1 MSFFRHG
8 MPDGPGFPK
17 VPVTPSIESF
27 LSHSVGAAPLVAAL
41 CRELGIPQL
50 IDQEATW
57 DKDRSIL
64 SPGERIMALIINL
77 LCEERRP
84 LYKVHDA
91 FEKLDTELLFGEG
104 IRSDHLN
111 NDCLGRGLDA
121 FYRIGPSRI
130 LRQVALSLRLKEAM
144 DLPFVHF
151 DTTTRVLYGAYGFE
165 GAEEDPLDR
174 LFSPPPVLP
183 PSPLGRRPVQPA
195 YGHSKDHR
203 PDLKQITLALAVDRH
218 GLPLLG
224 SIKDGNAS
232 DKVSNLETLDEILAF
247 FPPEL
252 RDSLVYIADSALVTE
267 TNLAWLSREKMR
279 FISLLPG
286 TFAANREV
294 RDKAW
299 DENAWDELG
308 ALRDQKDAATYRA
321 SEQATVIGGR
331 PYRLIVYHSSTL
343 DKRKSRSLL
352 SSVTQ
357 EKAALEKAARELAK
371 TPFFCERDAQAAG
384 EAFCRSHKSRF
395 FPLSFTVETKTVK
408 EPRPGRGRPKK
419 GESLPETP
427 VFLVNVTVGGVDP
440 AAVAQERDRKACF
453 VLITNLPKETASART
468 ILDEYKGQ
476 ASVENIFGAFVK
488 NPLVLDAFFL
498 KKKERLEALGM
509 VLLLAAL
516 VYMFIQ
522 YKMRQA
528 KEPFDR
534 PPRGMMT
541 RPTTREVLQ
550 HLSHVT
556 VHRINNGP
564 RHLQISQRS
573 QNGFDQI
580 LRWTGIDPRVYLV
593 PPVREKRR
601 KVSKTPGGADQ
612 ASGKTPS
619 AHPPPPPCESP
630 PQTQGGHRDSLN

>member
-111 NDCLGRGLDA
+111 DDCLGRGLDA

-232 DKVSNLETLDEILAF
+232 DKVSNLETLEEILEF
-247 FPPEL
+247 FPQEL
-252 RDSLVYIADSALVTE
+252 RDSLVYIADSALVSE
-267 TNLAWLSREKMR
+267 KNLAWMSRENMR
-279 FISLLPG
+279 FLSLLPG
-286 TFAANREV
+286 TFAANGEV
-294 RDKAW
+294 REKAW
-299 DENAWDELG
+299 DENAWEDLG
-308 ALRDQKDAATYRA
+308 ALLEQKDAATYRA
-321 SEQATVIGGR
+321 SEQSTVIGGLS
-331 PYRLIVYHSSTL
+331 YRLIVYHSSTL

-352 SSVTQ
+352 SSLTQ
-357 EKAALEKAARELAK
+357 EKAALEKAARELGK
-371 TPFFCERDAQAAG
+371 TPFFCEHDAQAAG
-384 EAFCRSHKSRF
+384 EAFCRLKKSRF

-419 GESLPETP
+419 GELLPETS
-427 VFLVNVTVGGVDP
+427 VFQVNVTVSGAD
-440 AAVAQERDRKACF
+440 AAALGQERDRKACF

-476 ASVENIFGAFVK
+476 SSAEKVFGTIVK
-488 NPLVLDAFFL
+488 DPLVLDAFFL

-516 VYMFIQ
+516 VYMYVQ

-541 RPTTREVLQ
+541 KPTTREVLQ
-550 HLSHVT
+550 QLSHVT

-564 RHLQISQRS
+564 RLLQISPRYR
-573 QNGFDQI
+573 NGVDQI
-580 LRWTGIDPRVYLV
+580 LRWTGVDPQVYLV
-593 PPVREKRR
+593 PPVREK
-601 KVSKTPGGADQ
+601 GGKIPSRP
-612 ASGKTPS
+612 SGKELEGDRTGS
-619 AHPPPPPCESP
+619 TRPPPTPETSP
-630 PQTQGGHRDSLN
+630 PTKGDSRDALT